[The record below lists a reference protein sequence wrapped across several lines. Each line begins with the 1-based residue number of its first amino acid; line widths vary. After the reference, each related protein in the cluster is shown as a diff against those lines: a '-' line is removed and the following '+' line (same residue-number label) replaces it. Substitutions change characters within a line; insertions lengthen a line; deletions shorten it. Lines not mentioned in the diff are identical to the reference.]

1 MLSISQSERFKND
14 VDAYQSAINQ
24 IENLQKKTK
33 LQNLLDDLVREVA
46 AVDKLHKNLNFMV
59 EKPAAIDRS
68 KIVSIRKELDRSLG
82 IVG

>member
-14 VDAYQSAINQ
+14 VDVYQSAINQ

-33 LQNLLDDLVREVA
+33 LQNLLDDLVREVS
-46 AVDKLHKNLNFMV
+46 AVDKLHENLNFMV
-59 EKPAAIDRS
+59 GKPAAVDRS

-82 IVG
+82 IVR